1 MLSEKKRESLLW
13 VLSAATFIIFFQA
26 YMIAPLIPKLS
37 VIFTTSEQTIGLL
50 IPAYLIS
57 YAIMTLF
64 YGLLSDRIS
73 PLSIVTGSLA
83 AFIIL
88 TALTILANTAGQ
100 LIGWRLMTGIGASG
114 VVPISLALTGRMYA
128 YEERGRPLGLLFGAM
143 AGGSAFGST
152 LGVIL
157 EPFIGWKG
165 LFECVAGTGFLIMVC
180 LIITLRNI
188 ELKKMPSSQL
198 TVRKVFK
205 GYIQLLNNRRGL
217 RTYLFVF
224 LNGLFHSGVFT
235 WLGLYFHN
243 RFGLSELGIGIALA
257 GYGAPGFVFGP
268 MIGKMADKKGR
279 SLLLP
284 VGLALSALATLVLIF
299 NIPLIIAAL
308 AITVL
313 SLGYDLTQPLLAGII
328 TDVGKDKPG
337 QAMGL
342 NVFMLFMG
350 FGIGSILFGQ
360 LLIQGINTALGT
372 FTIFQICLAILGILF
387 FKREKKK
394 PALA

>member
-257 GYGAPGFVFGP
+257 GYGAPGFIFGP
-268 MIGKMADKKGR
+268 MIGKVADKKGR